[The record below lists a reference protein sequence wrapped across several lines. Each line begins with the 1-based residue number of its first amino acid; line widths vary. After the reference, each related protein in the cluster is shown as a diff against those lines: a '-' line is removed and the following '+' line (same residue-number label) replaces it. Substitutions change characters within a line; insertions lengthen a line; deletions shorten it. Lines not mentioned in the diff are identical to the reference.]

1 MQKLDQMARGVNL
14 QRHNKCVPAAP
25 MRTAAQT
32 LPLTIPA
39 GLISFAYERIWP
51 VRAAAGSLGKALW
64 DGLFLERQSVI
75 RYAKPTTVDAALAL
89 LGEAPWRILAGGTDF
104 YPAQG
109 SKPFRENVLDI
120 NGLTALRGIVETDA
134 HWVIG
139 ARTSWTDL
147 VHHPLPAA
155 FDALKQA
162 AREVG
167 SVQIQN
173 VASIA
178 GNLCN
183 ASPAADGVPALLV
196 LDAEVEL
203 RSATI
208 ARHLR
213 LEEFVHGNRRTA
225 LRPDEMVTAIRVPK
239 HAATGTSAFV
249 KLGARRYLVISIAMT
264 AARLVVEEGIISGA
278 AVAVGSCSAVAK
290 RLAGVE
296 AALRG
301 LPANHALAD
310 AVLSAPMDE
319 LSPIGDVRGSA
330 EYRLDAAHEI
340 VARAVLG
347 AIGYGADDKVA
358 AA

>member
-1 MQKLDQMARGVNL
+1 M
-14 QRHNKCVPAAP
+14 
-25 MRTAAQT
+25 
-32 LPLTIPA
+32 
-39 GLISFAYERIWP
+39 
-51 VRAAAGSLGKALW
+51 
-64 DGLFLERQSVI
+64 I
-75 RYAKPTTVDAALAL
+75 RYAKPTTVDEALAL
-89 LGEAPWRILAGGTDF
+89 LSEGSWRILAGGTDF

-120 NGLTALRGIVETDA
+120 NGLAALRGIAETGT

-139 ARTSWTDL
+139 ARTTWTDL
-147 VHHPLPAA
+147 VRHPLPAA
-155 FDALKQA
+155 FDALKQV

-183 ASPAADGVPALLV
+183 ASPAADGAPALLV

-203 RSATI
+203 RSAKTT
-208 ARHLR
+208 RYLP
-213 LEEFVHGNRRTA
+213 LERFILGNRRTD
-225 LRPDEMVTAIRVPK
+225 LQPGEMVTAIRIPK
-239 HAATGTSAFV
+239 SAAAGTSCFV
-249 KLGARRYLVISIAMT
+249 KLGARRYLVISIAMV
-264 AARLVVEEGIISGA
+264 AARLVIEDGIVSDA

-290 RLAGVE
+290 RLSGVE

-301 LPANHALAD
+301 LPVDHGLVAAIQ
-310 AVLSAPMDE
+310 SAPMDE

-330 EYRLDAAHEI
+330 EYRLDAAREI

-347 AIGYGADDKVA
+347 TVALDDKVA

>member
-1 MQKLDQMARGVNL
+1 M
-14 QRHNKCVPAAP
+14 
-25 MRTAAQT
+25 
-32 LPLTIPA
+32 
-39 GLISFAYERIWP
+39 
-51 VRAAAGSLGKALW
+51 
-64 DGLFLERQSVI
+64 I
-75 RYAKPTTVDAALAL
+75 RYAKPTTVDEALAL

-109 SKPFRENVLDI
+109 AKPFRDNVLDI
-120 NGLTALRGIVETDA
+120 NGLATLRGIAETKD

-139 ARTSWTDL
+139 ARTTWTDL
-147 VHHPLPAA
+147 VRHRLPAA

-203 RSATI
+203 RSVAMV
-208 ARHLR
+208 RHLP
-213 LEEFVHGNRRTA
+213 LEKFILGNRRTE
-225 LRPDEMVTAIRVPK
+225 LQPGEMVTAIRVPK
-239 HAATGTSAFV
+239 NAATGTSAFV
-249 KLGARRYLVISIAMT
+249 KLGARRYLVISIAMA
-264 AARLVVEEGIISGA
+264 AARLTIEDGIVGNA
-278 AVAVGSCSAVAK
+278 AVAVGSCSIVAK
-290 RLAGVE
+290 RLSCVE

-301 LPANHALAD
+301 LPVDHSLAT
-310 AVLSAPMDE
+310 AIQSAPMDE

-330 EYRLDAAHEI
+330 EYRLDAAREI

-347 AIGYGADDKVA
+347 AAGHASNDKAVA
-358 AA
+358 A

>member
-1 MQKLDQMARGVNL
+1 M
-14 QRHNKCVPAAP
+14 
-25 MRTAAQT
+25 
-32 LPLTIPA
+32 
-39 GLISFAYERIWP
+39 
-51 VRAAAGSLGKALW
+51 
-64 DGLFLERQSVI
+64 I
-75 RYAKPTTVDAALAL
+75 RYAKPTTVDDALAL
-89 LGEAPWRILAGGTDF
+89 LGEGQWRILAGGTDF

-109 SKPFRENVLDI
+109 SKPFRDNVLDI
-120 NGLTALRGIVETDA
+120 NGLVALRGIAEA
-134 HWVIG
+134 ENHWLVG
-139 ARTSWTDL
+139 ARTTWTDL
-147 VHHPLPAA
+147 VRHPLPAA

-196 LDAEVEL
+196 LDAEVKL
-203 RSATI
+203 RSAVAT
-208 ARHLR
+208 RHLP
-213 LEEFVHGNRRTA
+213 LAEFILGNRRTA
-225 LRPDEMVTAIRVPK
+225 LQPGEMVTAIRIPK
-239 HAATGTSAFV
+239 PATAGSSAFV
-249 KLGARRYLVISIAMT
+249 KLGARRYLVISIAMA
-264 AARLVVEEGIISGA
+264 AARLAVEDGMVRNA
-278 AVAVGSCSAVAK
+278 VVAVGSCSVVAR

-301 LPANHALAD
+301 RPVGHALAT
-310 AVLSAPMDE
+310 AIQSAPMDE

-330 EYRLDAAHEI
+330 AYRLDATREI

-347 AIGYGADDKVA
+347 AMGAVPDERA